1 MGGRGVA
8 GVLAAAA
15 LAALCGAA
23 AAVLGPGSTLVPA
36 AGESDIQLIV
46 EELARCSNGRAVLV
60 LREKDGDRLLALPV
74 SPDEARALDPRL
86 RGERPTRG
94 NAKAQELAV
103 EAIRALGGRVVRAS
117 IDEVTRER
125 AGEIPAASSQGF
137 ASHVTLARGKG
148 RMEVEA
154 PPADAVAIALEQGA
168 AIFAARRVL
177 DRAGITRGEAA
188 ALGTSHKARAAAR
201 ESARAPVVDL

>member
-8 GVLAAAA
+8 GVLAAAV

-23 AAVLGPGSTLVPA
+23 AAVLGPGSSFLPADGGADVQLV
-36 AGESDIQLIV
+36 V

-60 LREKDGDRLLALPV
+60 LREKDGARLLAVPV

-94 NAKAQELAV
+94 TAKAQELASG
-103 EAIRALGGRVVRAS
+103 AIRALGGRVLRAS
-117 IDEVTRER
+117 IDGVIPER
-125 AGEIPAASSQGF
+125 AGEIQATSSQGF
-137 ASHVTLARGKG
+137 ESHVTVARGKG
-148 RMEVEA
+148 RLDVEA
-154 PPADAVAIALEQGA
+154 APADAVALALEQGA

-177 DRAGITRGEAA
+177 DRAGITRDEAA
-188 ALGTSHKARAAAR
+188 ALGEDHKARASVRGPAR
-201 ESARAPVVDL
+201 VPVVDL

>member
-1 MGGRGVA
+1 MGGRGMA

-23 AAVLGPGSTLVPA
+23 AAILGPGSLLP
-36 AGESDIQLIV
+36 GEGGSDIQLIV

-60 LREKDGDRLLALPV
+60 LREKDGDRLLAVPV

-94 NAKAQELAV
+94 NAKAQELAGG
-103 EAIRALGGRVVRAS
+103 AIRALGGRVVRAS
-117 IDEVTRER
+117 IDDVTQER
-125 AGEIPAASSQGF
+125 ASEVSAASSQGF
-137 ASHVTLARGKG
+137 GSHVTVARGKG
-148 RMEVEA
+148 RLQVEA
-154 PPADAVAIALEQGA
+154 APADAVALALEQGA

-177 DRAGITRGEAA
+177 DRAGLTREEAA
-188 ALGTSHKARAAAR
+188 ALRESHKARAAGR
-201 ESARAPVVDL
+201 EPARAPVIDL